1 MLTIKTGKVTQI
13 ATLPLKPAADGPYP
27 FYGAMPA
34 VSQIPPT
41 SERRSS
47 RRDAEV
53 RRILFV
59 DDDELI
65 LRSIERVLKRQAQ
78 ESSWELHFVTDG
90 DTALDLLTT
99 KPFDVILV
107 DSHMPRMSGSALL
120 RRVQEL
126 HPGIVRILLS
136 GNTGLDVLKTAL
148 PLAHQFLAKPCDAQ
162 VLRTTLENACG
173 LRGILNRPELRQL
186 VGNSN
191 ELPSAPRTYVEIT
204 NALSNPHAS
213 TRTVAE
219 IVEKD
224 IAISARVLQLVSS
237 GFYGLPRQV
246 NSIGGAVA
254 FLGVEVVKAIVLS
267 VEVSKMFPVSQA
279 IPDFS
284 IDALQRRSSAAAQLA
299 KRLLGF
305 ESGGDAV
312 LIAGM
317 LQDVGQLIFAA
328 RAPQRFGIALST
340 SSRGKTP
347 LFEAELEL
355 FGATHAEVGGYL
367 LGLWGLPAR
376 IVQAVAQHLEPLAG
390 ARVFDASAALYVAN
404 LLTVNPDVPA
414 VDEVAQRTIA
424 IDLSFLRS
432 LGVAHQLEEW
442 RRIARELA
450 GAGGAPTR
458 LAARA

>member
-1 MLTIKTGKVTQI
+1 MQRFW
-13 ATLPLKPAADGPYP
+13 LKSEGADPY
-27 FYGAMPA
+27 FFLGAMPA

-41 SERRSS
+41 SERRSN
-47 RRDAEV
+47 RREGEV
-53 RRILFV
+53 QRILFV

-65 LRSIERVLKRQAQ
+65 LRSIDRVLRRQAQ
-78 ESSWELHFVTDG
+78 ESAWELHFATDG
-90 DTALDLLTT
+90 DKALDLLAA

-126 HPGIVRILLS
+126 HPSMVRILLS
-136 GNTGLDVLKTAL
+136 GNTGLDVLRSTL

-162 VLRTTLENACG
+162 LLRTTLENACG
-173 LRGILNRPELRQL
+173 LRSVLNRPELRQL
-186 VGNSN
+186 VSSSN
-191 ELPSAPRTYVEIT
+191 ELPSAPRTYLEIS

-213 TRTVAE
+213 TRTVSE

-254 FLGVEVVKAIVLS
+254 FLGVEVIKAIVLS
-267 VEVSKMFPVSQA
+267 LEVSKMFPVSQV

-284 IDALQRRSSAAAQLA
+284 IDALQKRSSTAAQLA
-299 KRLLGF
+299 KRLLGY
-305 ESGGDAV
+305 ESGGDTV

-340 SSRGKTP
+340 SNRGKTP
-347 LFEAELEL
+347 LYEAELEL
-355 FGATHAEVGGYL
+355 FGSTHAEVAGYL
-367 LGLWGLPAR
+367 LGLWGLPPR
-376 IVQAVAQHLEPLAG
+376 IVQAVAHHLEPYAG
-390 ARVFDASAALYVAN
+390 TRVFDAGAALYVAN
-404 LLTVNPDVPA
+404 LLAVNPDVPA
-414 VDEVAQRTIA
+414 LDQVPARTVA
-424 IDLSFLRS
+424 IDLSYLRA
-432 LGVAHQLEEW
+432 LGVAQQLEDW
-442 RRIARELA
+442 RKAAREMA
-450 GAGGAPTR
+450 GSSGATR
-458 LAARA
+458 RTASRA